1 MFEPEIQEGSTTPP
15 VSASALPS
23 VVSAETATEV
33 GSSSA
38 ISSEEQSQSQNLQKE
53 LVWPEKEVWG
63 DDWDPVAW
71 LDSDKNSEIA
81 IRRSMSSEI
90 NARCVPR
97 CSVKYVVSFSSSGPV
112 LAAKA
117 FTGYQ
122 R

>member
-38 ISSEEQSQSQNLQKE
+38 ISSEEQSHSQNLQKE
-53 LVWPEKEVWG
+53 LVWPGKEVWG
-63 DDWDPVAW
+63 DDWDPVSW

-81 IRRSMSSEI
+81 I
-90 NARCVPR
+90 
-97 CSVKYVVSFSSSGPV
+97 
-112 LAAKA
+112 
-117 FTGYQ
+117 
-122 R
+122 